1 MINPTGKNY
10 NNSSLAMGHIHPE
23 IKNSLD
29 GLDGMAMRLKSQGG
43 FPQ

>member
-10 NNSSLAMGHIHPE
+10 NKSPLAMGRVHPE
-23 IKNSLD
+23 IKDSLE
-29 GLDGMAMRLKSQGG
+29 GLDNMAMRLKSQGG